1 MISRCGLHISFS
13 VHGKFSSFARDAR
26 RPLDNGTMVVVPAAP
41 RGRRPKLGSP
51 ETMARRATSAR
62 KRLQQRARKRAGTA
76 QPAHRPRKNGGSP
89 GKVAARQRA
98 WLSYEIKREY
108 KEQKGLLTLRASPI
122 VAIPAPVA
130 MQCLSDP
137 ARSPSA
143 SAEANGES
151 APTPPRLRAP
161 APQRLCGICLDQNSP
176 CEEFTL
182 EVHAVLHGVCALEVH

>member
-1 MISRCGLHISFS
+1 MLTRHASGYSS
-13 VHGKFSSFARDAR
+13 VLASVQGQHS
-26 RPLDNGTMVVVPAAP
+26 PLTD
-41 RGRRPKLGSP
+41 
-51 ETMARRATSAR
+51 
-62 KRLQQRARKRAGTA
+62 RARPVA
-76 QPAHRPRKNGGSP
+76 GSP

-108 KEQKGLLTLRASPI
+108 KEQEGLLALRASPI